1 MIKKLHKNLFILLAV
16 IGVGSLQLSAQIVG
30 NVENFNGS
38 LNGWAT
44 GFGTSTV
51 TYADAAASGTVD
63 GALKMLRADN
73 NANFGLKLAGTTPI
87 GVNAS
92 TYKIIKLRYKN
103 GTKANQIRI
112 GGTNGSGAAIK
123 TSTGADINFNVMTPD
138 PGVNTNGYVTTY
150 IDMTSYETWTGDLQY
165 FWIGIRQNY
174 VASPV
179 EGDFYLDKIEFI
191 ESLPPL
197 TFNEFIKNPGFEDI
211 ANGLAHFTG
220 TSTDATRELTT
231 TEMHDGDQS
240 LKYTYTSDAT
250 NNFWAFSS
258 YEGDYAASP
267 KLAGTVAVVKMWV
280 KTNRTTPITMQARLK
295 LSNLDVEN
303 TTKPMVSVNTTK
315 TDGSWEELTFN
326 IPCPENFDGVTL
338 WFNLLY
344 DVATPNE
351 NLKAGD
357 IVYVDQLSATFDYSL
372 LSVKEN
378 TLKGVAVYPNPVS
391 DVLNIS
397 APEGSLVKIYNSLG
411 VVVKTVNGTN
421 SVSVSDLAAGLYV
434 VKITKDGKFYQN
446 KLVIK

>member
-30 NVENFNGS
+30 NVETFSTG
-38 LNGWAT
+38 LNGWDQN
-44 GFGTSTV
+44 FGANGTV
-51 TYADAAASGTVD
+51 TWADAAASGSGTD
-63 GALKMLRADN
+63 GALKLVRLSN
-73 NANFGLKLAGTTPI
+73 NANFGFKLNPEAAI
-87 GVNAS
+87 GINADV
-92 TYKIIKLRYKN
+92 KKVIKVRYKN

-112 GGTNGSGAAIK
+112 GGKNGSGVAVVTTDNAMI
-123 TSTGADINFNVMTPD
+123 AD
-138 PGVNTNGYVTTY
+138 PGVNTNGYVTQY
-150 IDMTSYETWTGDLQY
+150 IDMSGVPTWSGNLLN
-165 FWIGIRQNY
+165 FWIGVRQSI
-174 VASPV
+174 AAG

-191 ESLPPL
+191 DALPPL
-197 TFNEFIKNPGFEDI
+197 TFNEFIKNPGFEDL
-211 ANGLAHFTG
+211 ANGMGHLSGSSAGASRALSFTE
-220 TSTDATRELTT
+220 S
-231 TEMHDGDQS
+231 HDGDQS
-240 LKYTYTSDAT
+240 LKYTYASDAT
-250 NNFWAFSS
+250 ANYWTFSS
-258 YEGDYAASP
+258 YEKDYAAAP
-267 KLAGTVAVVKMWV
+267 KLAGTIAVVKMWV
-280 KTNRTTPITMQARLK
+280 KTNRTTPFTMQARLK
-295 LSNLDVEN
+295 LSVGATENDV
-303 TTKPMVSVNTTK
+303 KPIVTVNSTK

-326 IPCPENFDGVTL
+326 ISCPDAFDKVAF
-338 WFNLLY
+338 WFNISY
-344 DVATPNE
+344 DVATPTE

-421 SVSVSDLAAGLYV
+421 SLSVSDLAAGLYV